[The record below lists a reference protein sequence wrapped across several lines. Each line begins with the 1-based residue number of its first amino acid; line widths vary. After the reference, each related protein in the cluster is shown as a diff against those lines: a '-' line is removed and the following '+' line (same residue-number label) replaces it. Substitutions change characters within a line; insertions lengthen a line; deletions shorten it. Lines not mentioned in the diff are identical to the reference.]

1 MSYNS
6 INYQDWTPVTITRKQ
21 KGSSYTAPKTPKP
34 VTEATEE
41 DEMPKSQK
49 FPYELLKKLM
59 EARNSKNLTQGAL
72 AKQLM
77 INTSIIQDLECN
89 RFDYN
94 SNNKKLYVTVMRK
107 LGVSIKIADLPK

>member
-21 KGSSYTAPKTPKP
+21 KGSAYTAPKTPKP

-41 DEMPKSQK
+41 DDMPKSQK
-49 FPYELLKKLM
+49 FPYELLKNLM
-59 EARNSKNLTQGAL
+59 EARNSKSLTQGAL

-77 INTSIIQDLECN
+77 INTSIIQDLESN